1 MKMTLAEALKILEE
15 SNIVTEDY
23 PVKMSAKKWK
33 EIVDSWAAKVKEQ
46 EDLLADNPQWI
57 GRPAELST
65 KKLIKKYKGY
75 YEQALRKYEEQARY
89 EDEMA
94 RQEEEAEYEAEMEM
108 ARNYD
113 FDYGDVRY

>member
-1 MKMTLAEALKILEE
+1 MTLAEALKILKEA
-15 SNIVTEDY
+15 NIVTEGY
-23 PVKMSAKKWK
+23 PVRMSAKKWK
-33 EIVDSWAAKVKEQ
+33 EIVDRWAAKVKEQ

-57 GRPAELST
+57 GRPAEMTT

-75 YEQALRKYEEQARY
+75 YEQALRKYEEQARE

-94 RQEEEAEYEAEMEM
+94 WEEEANRQAELET

-113 FDYGDVRY
+113 FDRGDWIY